1 MNIYLQGLMISL
13 IGLLT
18 TFMVLGVFILIM
30 IVLQKL
36 FPVKPEVQEAGEVEE
51 IASAAVVTTDAAT
64 GDDQAVIAAIA
75 AALAYFRNQSNLG
88 NTLYEG
94 RGNWWITRRGLSNQT
109 NITKR

>member
-18 TFMVLGVFILIM
+18 TFMVLGVFIFIM
-30 IVLQKL
+30 IGLQKL
-36 FPVKPEVQEAGEVEE
+36 FPAKPETQEAEVEE
-51 IASAAVVTTDAAT
+51 IAAPAAVAVDAPA

-94 RGNWWITRRGLSNQT
+94 RGNGWITRRGLSNQT